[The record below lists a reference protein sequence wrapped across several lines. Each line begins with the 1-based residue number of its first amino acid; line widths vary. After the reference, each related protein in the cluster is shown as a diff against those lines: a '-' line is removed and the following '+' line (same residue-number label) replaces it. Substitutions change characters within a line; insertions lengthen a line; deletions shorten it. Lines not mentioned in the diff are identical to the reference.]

1 VLGGFASYSAIDKQG
16 FFNTSSDRFIQTA
29 LLYKQGHIQ
38 NIIVAAGYNSYI
50 AKDYFNEACFIKENL
65 VQLGI
70 PAERVYIDSQSQN
83 TVQNALFAKR
93 IADSAQFGRSCLLIS
108 SAMHLRRAS
117 VVFQQAGFQ
126 PTLYPCHFIARG
138 GINNFLEDVIF
149 PSSYALNDW
158 NNLIK
163 ELLGLAVEKLKS

>member
-1 VLGGFASYSAIDKQG
+1 
-16 FFNTSSDRFIQTA
+16 
-29 LLYKQGHIQ
+29 LYKRGHIQ

-117 VVFQQAGFQ
+117 VAFQQAGFQ

-163 ELLGLAVEKLKS
+163 ELLGLAVVRLKG